1 MEIIV
6 MKIRNILLVCGCMC
20 LTACGGKG
28 PIPQLAEVAPP
39 TVLVSDVDGA
49 LPCWNL
55 KNDYSENFFEEAV
68 DSMYFVLLQTT
79 DTSMLGV
86 IDQVQKIG
94 DKLVVVDAFK
104 AQKILVFDMN
114 GKFLYPIGTKG
125 KGPGEYTSLNHV
137 FITSETVS
145 VLDWLTWKYIRY
157 DLEGNI
163 LYEHKFQKNPPET
176 LVQVDEH
183 VFVGSH
189 AGYYPDSPYQLTW
202 INDKDSVL
210 NTALPFQD
218 PHGEPAGALQYALDG
233 SLLYY
238 HNFCDT
244 IYQVTKS
251 EIVPKWCLGLYGLGE
266 VEDFRE
272 RASELDNNGYNKM
285 LYRKGEKI
293 VNMFSLLEGS
303 SYWFVEYQNASFV
316 YLSVVDKVK
325 YRSRNYIR
333 TDMPRKKCYVPFV
346 FRNMSDDWLCTS
358 ISDQFYA
365 VLDESMREEFF
376 SKVKSE
382 KDREMLRNYDIENQ
396 NPIICLFHLK

>member
-1 MEIIV
+1 M
-6 MKIRNILLVCGCMC
+6 MKIKNILLVYCCVC
-20 LTACGGKG
+20 LTACGGRG
-28 PIPQLAEVAPP
+28 PVPQLVKVAPP
-39 TVLVSDVDGA
+39 TVSVYNADGA

-55 KNDYSENFFEEAV
+55 KTDYSEKFFEEAV
-68 DSMYFVLLQTT
+68 DSMSFVLLQTT
-79 DTSMLGV
+79 DASMLGV

-104 AQKILVFDMN
+104 AQKILVFDMD
-114 GKFLYPIGTKG
+114 GKFLYSIGTKG
-125 KGPGEYTSLNHV
+125 EGLGEYTSLNHV
-137 FITSETVS
+137 LITSETIS
-145 VLDWLTWKYIRY
+145 ILDWFTWKYIRY

-176 LVQVDEH
+176 LVQLSEH
-183 VFVGSH
+183 AFVGSH
-189 AGYYPDSPYQLTW
+189 AGYYPDFPYQLTW

-210 NTALPFQD
+210 NTALPFRD

-244 IYQVTKS
+244 IYQVANS
-251 EIVPKWCLGLYGLGE
+251 EIMPKWRLGLYESGE
-266 VEDFRE
+266 VENFRK
-272 RASELDNNGYNKM
+272 RTSELDNNGYNEM
-285 LYRKGEKI
+285 LYRKGETI
-293 VNMFSLLEGS
+293 VNTFSLLESS

-316 YLSVVDKVK
+316 YLSVVDKIK
-325 YRSRNYIR
+325 HKSRNYIR
-333 TDMPRKKCYVPFV
+333 TDMSRKKCYVPFV

-365 VLDESMREEFF
+365 VLDDEMREEFF
-376 SKVKSE
+376 SKVRSE

-396 NPIICLFHLK
+396 NPIVCLFHLK